1 MTVWQ
6 TPMFREL
13 AAALTG
19 LLGDRTAKAL
29 RPLGLETVHDLLRHL
44 PLHLMS
50 GTDLTDIG
58 QLIADYRRGVV
69 PDQIAVVAKVLNVAV
84 RTSNGRQRVE
94 VVLGDRRDQL
104 RVAFFGKPQLVR
116 YWSDLLSSSDR
127 GLFAGKLGWF
137 RDQPQLAHPAFVM
150 LMPDGRLVGTL
161 DNMAMAKQVRKAS
174 FLGIYPQTSQVRTW
188 TIAECLEL
196 ALERIAGLPD
206 ALPVWVREEADL
218 LDFETACRAVHQP
231 ESRDQ
236 HAAGVRRLIFDE
248 AFGTQVAM
256 AYRRADASEAPPYR
270 GPGEPVGC
278 STLLTP
284 DCRSS
289 SPISNVRS
297 ETSCSPSWAVTAPCS
312 DYCRVRSAPARPWWR
327 CGRCWRSST
336 PVARPSY
343 WRQPRCWLSSTTS
356 PP

>member
-1 MTVWQ
+1 
-6 TPMFREL
+6 
-13 AAALTG
+13 
-19 LLGDRTAKAL
+19 
-29 RPLGLETVHDLLRHL
+29 
-44 PLHLMS
+44 MS

-174 FLGIYPQTSQVRTW
+174 FLGIYP
-188 TIAECLEL
+188 
-196 ALERIAGLPD
+196 
-206 ALPVWVREEADL
+206 
-218 LDFETACRAVHQP
+218 H
-231 ESRDQ
+231 
-236 HAAGVRRLIFDE
+236 
-248 AFGTQVAM
+248 
-256 AYRRADASEAPPYR
+256 
-270 GPGEPVGC
+270 GPG
-278 STLLTP
+278 L
-284 DCRSS
+284 
-289 SPISNVRS
+289 SPNAWSWPSNGLRACPMPCPS
-297 ETSCSPSWAVTAPCS
+297 GFGRRPTCWTSRP
-312 DYCRVRSAPARPWWR
+312 PA
-327 CGRCWRSST
+327 GRCTSLNPEIST
-336 PVARPSY
+336 QRESDV
-343 WRQPRCWLSSTTS
+343 
-356 PP
+356 